1 MAKNALWSDDY
12 WLLLMQIYLRKPVG
26 VKPLYSRNMVKL
38 ALELHIPPQ
47 FLYEQMFRLRQLDTP
62 QLEKIWNT
70 YSKNPKRLARGVK
83 LLRQMH
89 GYGNA
94 GGFYEG
100 VEVNESWERDFRPL
114 KEREDM
120 TPAMLIMIL
129 DLYFRLVPATMVAQ
143 TPEVADLA
151 RTLKLKPQTVVE
163 VMDLYQVCDPYL
175 RREELI
181 INPLLAPCQQVWQR
195 FGNDNPQKLAA
206 LAAQLK
212 DYFA

>member
-1 MAKNALWSDDY
+1 MAKNTHWTDDY
-12 WLLLMQIYLRKPVG
+12 WLLLMQLYLRKPVG
-26 VKPLYSRNMVKL
+26 VKPLYSRDMVNL

-47 FLYEQMFRLRQLDTP
+47 QLYEQMFRLRQLDTP

-70 YSKNPKRLARGVK
+70 YSKNPQRLARGVK

-94 GGFYEG
+94 DGFYDG

-114 KEREDM
+114 AERSNM
-120 TPAMLIMIL
+120 TPASLIMIL

-143 TPEVADLA
+143 TPEVIELA
-151 RTLKLKPQTVVE
+151 QLLKLKPREVVE
-163 VMDLYQVCDPYL
+163 VMELFQVCDPYL
-175 RREELI
+175 SRDELTI
-181 INPLLAPCQQVWQR
+181 HPLLASCQQVWER
-195 FGNDNPQKLAA
+195 FGNDSPTRLAA

-212 DYFA
+212 DFF